1 MYQHPS
7 EIVNEERVIYFA
19 TPPGLV
25 GKPCKIQYQYGDGG
39 SGPVLVT
46 YYRDANGRERLESRW
61 PVSGR
66 TTIVLFDPSAKV
78 HYFCDLDRKTYS
90 SGPQLPENGAL
101 DIPVPQS
108 KLATIV
114 HEFLNGNGVIPEPEL
129 FHLPDGLKLQSK
141 PANE

>member
-1 MYQHPS
+1 MGPYNLFPTSVLYHLRRLVRLIFMYQHPS
-7 EIVNEERVIYFA
+7 EIVNEERVSYLA
-19 TPPGLV
+19 TLPGLV
-25 GKPCKIQYQYGDGG
+25 GKPCKIQYQYKDGG

-90 SGPQLPENGAL
+90 AGPQLPENGAL
-101 DIPVPQS
+101 DIPVPRANWLQ
-108 KLATIV
+108 LFTN
-114 HEFLNGNGVIPEPEL
+114 FLMAMV
-129 FHLPDGLKLQSK
+129 
-141 PANE
+141 